1 MSNDHVDKMH
11 ELPVATKRGSS
22 HETFK
27 LILQTIQTAALVGL
41 VVVLG
46 IFVAR
51 LGKLSSIEQILDSA
65 IYNPEDRLGYIRVS
79 SSQSN
84 PVWVDSVVKT

>member
-1 MSNDHVDKMH
+1 MSNDHVDKMFKSTG
-11 ELPVATKRGSS
+11 ATKHASP

-27 LILQTIQTAALVGL
+27 LVLQTIQTVALVGL
-41 VVVLG
+41 VVVLA

-65 IYNPEDRLGYIRVS
+65 IYNPEDRLGYLRVS
-79 SSQSN
+79 SSRGD
-84 PVWVDSVVKT
+84 PVWVMNASN